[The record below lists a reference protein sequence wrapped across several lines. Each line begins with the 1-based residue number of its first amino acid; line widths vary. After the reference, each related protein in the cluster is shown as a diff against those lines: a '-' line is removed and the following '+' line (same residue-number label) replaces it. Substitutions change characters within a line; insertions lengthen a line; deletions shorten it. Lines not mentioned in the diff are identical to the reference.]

1 MITTTEMHPAAL
13 TPGETV
19 TVTITKTLPFGA
31 FVKTGDGTVGLVT
44 GLASGAL
51 GDLVEIR
58 VDAVDDVNHRFSGT
72 STN

>member
-1 MITTTEMHPAAL
+1 MTEQHPASLAL
-13 TPGETV
+13 GETV

-31 FVKTGDGTVGLVT
+31 FVETADGTVGLAR
-44 GLASGAL
+44 GLRNGVV

-58 VDAVDDVNHRFSGT
+58 VDSVDDVKHRFSGT